1 MLSLAAAERGLVPLA
16 LTTQAE
22 FLAQAGLGELLVA
35 LQAEPGMTAAEY
47 LAARAAAL
55 HLLDPVG
62 MGAFRVALF
71 GKAIDPAA
79 LPSGFRQRL
88 LTGVPLPE

>member
-1 MLSLAAAERGLVPLA
+1 
-16 LTTQAE
+16 
-22 FLAQAGLGELLVA
+22 
-35 LQAEPGMTAAEY
+35 MTAAQY
-47 LAARAAAL
+47 LAARAAAM
-55 HLLDPVG
+55 HLLDPGG